1 MTSPASG
8 TKHVHELEHNP
19 ACIARMPCSCPTECP
34 DCLAQIAAFEERVRV
49 VESQFIETDA
59 ILEAVIAVLDG
70 KPTSNFM
77 QSFSV
82 VRRVLDKIAAFEADL
97 DDLALER
104 DGIKHSRTCPNN
116 VVTGNPSELPCLR
129 CQRDELERQTSSI
142 EQQLRERCAALE
154 RRIEGLEARLE
165 SYTDL
170 IDSAYCC
177 ENCWMYIPKETK

>member
-1 MTSPASG
+1 MTSLASV
-8 TKHVHELEHNP
+8 TKHVHYESNTMRDAQIEY
-19 ACIARMPCSCPTECP
+19 ECP
-34 DCLAQIAAFEERVRV
+34 LCL
-49 VESQFIETDA
+49 SQ
-59 ILEAVIAVLDG
+59 
-70 KPTSNFM
+70 
-77 QSFSV
+77 
-82 VRRVLDKIAAFEADL
+82 IAAFEADL

-170 IDSAYCC
+170 IDSAYGC
-177 ENCWMYIPKETK
+177 ENCWVYIPKETK